1 MYQIH
6 FIPKFMRDYIDPIVI
21 IGVLISILLGILS
34 SVLIPNNAQF
44 GFIIGLF
51 GTIIT
56 LLVDIDA
63 KLSQSIKL
71 HTSSGKQLV
80 KVMRD
85 QLSLHEH
92 DSEIFDEIIDDFFE
106 QFLTNLHKLAQGFLD
121 VGDSYLTV
129 NDLFSCGAGAI
140 KRAQTQVLAVEA
152 GSNYDKWISKP
163 NFQRY
168 HKLTVEAVKLR
179 KVKFERIWIIDRD
192 PKYYHDLWKQHHRD
206 GIKTYFVHENEL
218 PDRLKI
224 SDYLDFAII
233 DAQIILRSRIITV
246 PGLGKRYEGGQVSIV
261 REHLD
266 IAHKRFCELRNHVHE
281 FPG

>member
-1 MYQIH
+1 MSQIH
-6 FIPKFMRDYIDPIVI
+6 LMSKSMRDYLDPIVI

-56 LLVDIDA
+56 LLVDVGA
-63 KLSQSIKL
+63 KLSKSIKL
-71 HTSSGKQLV
+71 YEFSEKKLLEMIRNQLF
-80 KVMRD
+80 
-85 QLSLHEH
+85 LHEH
-92 DSEIFDEIIDDFFE
+92 DSEIFDEIFDDFFK
-106 QFLTNLHKLAQGFLD
+106 QFRTDLHKLAQGFLD
-121 VGDSYLTV
+121 VGDGYLTV
-129 NDLFSCGAGAI
+129 NDLFSCGEGAI

-192 PKYYHDLWKQHHRD
+192 PKYYHELWKQHHRD
-206 GIKTYFVHENEL
+206 GIKTYFIHENEL
-218 PDRLKI
+218 PDRSLKVH
-224 SDYLDFAII
+224 
-233 DAQIILRSRIITV
+233 QN
-246 PGLGKRYEGGQVSIV
+246 P
-261 REHLD
+261 
-266 IAHKRFCELRNHVHE
+266 RF
-281 FPG
+281 